1 MRAQQARKPYTYI
14 QFSLGQRERVLLV
27 SKSIQG
33 ERNQTVEEI
42 YLPATMQHPFVANRG
57 EKFAFFA
64 IFSLVRC
71 SFFFSK
77 CFFPFLSYFSFFSIY
92 FFCFLNGVPFFGY
105 RNWKTT
111 TVRAVLG
118 GYAVVCQLQEKKIPL
133 SRRINIFIDSLIVN
147 SHSTLLEFW

>member
-77 CFFPFLSYFSFFSIY
+77 CFFPFLSYFSFFS
-92 FFCFLNGVPFFGY
+92 FSFLFLERSTILWLPELKNYHRQGRF
-105 RNWKTT
+105 R
-111 TVRAVLG
+111 RLRG
-118 GYAVVCQLQEKKIPL
+118 GLSITGKKN
-133 SRRINIFIDSLIVN
+133 SIVEEN
-147 SHSTLLEFW
+147 